1 MRTHKRIPSL
11 MRSYDDNF
19 ETAFRSSFFIFCV
32 IAIKR
37 GTVPIGLSTTKRA
50 MVHLSVQINLS

>member
-1 MRTHKRIPSL
+1 M
-11 MRSYDDNF
+11 
-19 ETAFRSSFFIFCV
+19 FCV

-50 MVHLSVQINLS
+50 MVDLSKCSNKSELVNSLCNRFAKALKN